1 MNRGT
6 QTPTQNRQR
15 VPQHQGQ
22 TAPVGRRRTVDD
34 RLLRALRI
42 AVAALCAIIVIMG
55 VVLLVLPAFKV
66 KTIEVEGA
74 YYHSPEEIILAS
86 GIKVGDETFAI
97 NKSEVCTRIFE
108 SCGNVKKIAIK
119 RGLNSVKITVTEG
132 KNLMYTA
139 HNGRYYMLD
148 DSFRAWA
155 VSDNEADFAAY
166 PRIDLP
172 EIAGIEV
179 GAEIAFVSDDIS
191 YVRELISYLDAT
203 GRFSVLTAI
212 DADKKY
218 DVSYVLR
225 DSLRISLGRCEE
237 LAVKHTVVEKV
248 LAERGSDADL
258 WVVVDVSN
266 LHKPTY
272 RALTSSELLMK

>member
-6 QTPTQNRQR
+6 QTATENRQR
-15 VPQHQGQ
+15 APQPQGQ
-22 TAPVGRRRTVDD
+22 NAPVGRKRGADE
-34 RLLRALRI
+34 RLLAALRI
-42 AVAALCAIIVIMG
+42 AVAALCAIIVVMG
-55 VVLLVLPAFKV
+55 VVLLVLPLFHV

-74 YYHSPEEIILAS
+74 QYHSAEEIILAS
-86 GIKVGDETFAI
+86 GIKIGDETFAFD
-97 NKSEVCTRIFE
+97 KTEVCTRIFDT
-108 SCGNVKKIAIK
+108 CGNVKKIAIK

-132 KNLMYTA
+132 TNLMYA
-139 HNGRYYMLD
+139 EHGGRYYMLD

-166 PRIDLP
+166 PKIDLP

-179 GAEIAFVSDDIS
+179 GAEIVFVSDDIS
-191 YVRELISYLDAT
+191 YVKELIAYLDET
-203 GRFSVLTAI
+203 GRFSSLSAI
-212 DADKKY
+212 DVGKKY

-237 LAVKHTVVEKV
+237 LAVKHSVVEKV

-258 WVVVDVSN
+258 WVIVDVSN

>member
-6 QTPTQNRQR
+6 QTATENRQR
-15 VPQHQGQ
+15 APQSAAQN
-22 TAPVGRRRTVDD
+22 APVRRKRGADE
-34 RLLRALRI
+34 RLLAMLRI

-55 VVLLVLPAFKV
+55 LVLVILPLFQV

-74 YYHSPEEIILAS
+74 QYHSAEEIILAS
-86 GIKVGDETFAI
+86 GIKIGDEVFAFDK
-97 NKSEVCTRIFE
+97 NEVCTRIFD
-108 SCGNVKKIAIK
+108 SCGNVKRIAIK
-119 RGLNSVKITVTEG
+119 RGLNWVKITVTEG
-132 KNLMYTA
+132 QNLMYTE
-139 HNGRYYMLD
+139 HDGRYYMLD

-155 VSDNEADFAAY
+155 VSDNETDFAAY

-172 EIAGIEV
+172 QIAGIEV
-179 GAEIAFVSDDIS
+179 GAEITFVSDDIS
-191 YVRELISYLDAT
+191 YVEELIAYLDAV
-203 GRFSVLTAI
+203 GSFSSLSAI
-212 DADKKY
+212 DAAKKY

-237 LAVKHTVVEKV
+237 LAAKHSVVEKV

>member
-15 VPQHQGQ
+15 VSQPQGQ
-22 TAPVGRRRTVDD
+22 TAPVGRRKTVDD

-42 AVAALCAIIVIMG
+42 AVAALCAMIVIMG
-55 VVLLVLPAFKV
+55 VVLLVLPMFKV

-74 YYHSPEEIILAS
+74 YYHSEEEIILAS
-86 GIKVGDETFAI
+86 GIKIGDESFAI
-97 NKSEVCTRIFE
+97 NKNDVCMRIFA

-119 RGLNSVKITVTEG
+119 RGLNSIKITVTEG

-139 HNGRYYMLD
+139 HNGCYYMLD

-155 VSDNEADFAAY
+155 VSENEADFAAY

-179 GAEIAFVSDDIS
+179 GSEIVFASDDIA
-191 YVRELISYLDAT
+191 YLEELIAFLDTT
-203 GRFSVLTAI
+203 GKFASLSAI

-218 DVSYVLR
+218 DVSYVLS

-237 LAVKHTVVEKV
+237 LSAKHSVVEKV
-248 LAERGSDADL
+248 LAERGTDADL

-272 RALTSSELLMK
+272 RTLTSSELLMR